1 MRFTLKLVVL
11 FSLIIY
17 LTTGVAL
24 YNKALLEVMYWPF
37 YQDNFVLGFMLIGL
51 ACFIVLSSFLDEELL
66 QKWFGFDKLDVTD
79 HNNLMEILSN
89 MTAYDTIKVCY
100 KKEDIE
106 RIFKYHHKQRQVEIK
121 MVDDIEKYKKR
132 NQELCTEMAQA
143 HFASIDKD
151 DDSYINN
158 LLYEIQ
164 QYKDRNQKLADEVA
178 KLIREKK

>member
-66 QKWFGFDKLDVTD
+66 QKWFGFDKLEVTSYD
-79 HNNLMEILSN
+79 SLINILSD
-89 MTAYDTIKVCY
+89 MTDYDTIRVCY
-100 KKEDIE
+100 TKKDLKDIA
-106 RIFKYHHKQRQVEIK
+106 KYHEDEISYIDHLLGEIK
-121 MVDDIEKYKKR
+121 
-132 NQELCTEMAQA
+132 
-143 HFASIDKD
+143 
-151 DDSYINN
+151 
-158 LLYEIQ
+158 
-164 QYKDRNQKLADEVA
+164 QYKDRNQKLSDEVA
-178 KLIREKK
+178 RLARKKK

>member
-66 QKWFGFDKLDVTD
+66 QKWFGFDKLEVTSYD
-79 HNNLMEILSN
+79 SLINILSD
-89 MTAYDTIKVCY
+89 MTDYDTIRVCY
-100 KKEDIE
+100 TKKDLKAIAEYHEDDKSYVDTLLGEIE
-106 RIFKYHHKQRQVEIK
+106 I
-121 MVDDIEKYKKR
+121 YKNR
-132 NQELCTEMAQA
+132 NQ
-143 HFASIDKD
+143 
-151 DDSYINN
+151 
-158 LLYEIQ
+158 LLA
-164 QYKDRNQKLADEVA
+164 NEVTILRA
-178 KLIREKK
+178 KKK

>member
-66 QKWFGFDKLDVTD
+66 QKWFGFDKLEVTSYD
-79 HNNLMEILSN
+79 SLINILSD
-89 MTAYDTIKVCY
+89 MTDYDTIRVCY
-100 KKEDIE
+100 TKKDLKDIA
-106 RIFKYHHKQRQVEIK
+106 KYHETENDFVMNIL
-121 MVDDIEKYKKR
+121 DDIKKYKE
-132 NQELCTEMAQA
+132 N
-143 HFASIDKD
+143 
-151 DDSYINN
+151 
-158 LLYEIQ
+158 
-164 QYKDRNQKLADEVA
+164 NQKLSDEVS
-178 KLIREKK
+178 KLRQSLIPYSKKEKK